1 MDSFNWTYSCGLKR
15 LLSVQGG
22 RVETGARE
30 RDVGWFVRA
39 VEVCLTDDRAGNQP
53 MVR

>member
-1 MDSFNWTYSCGLKR
+1 MWIETLAVRAGC
-15 LLSVQGG
+15 

-53 MVR
+53 MVVMAAG